1 MTEKEI
7 EKLSNII
14 EGVKEMEENLKNQP
28 TPTPQE
34 TITQLQARITQ
45 LEKDNTELR
54 TAYDKSKNPQEPKP
68 FNRKDI
74 ISIFGKEFE

>member
-1 MTEKEI
+1 MKHFKQNYFYFSPEEPTSDPNPAPQPNQQQTI
-7 EKLSNII
+7 E
-14 EGVKEMEENLKNQP
+14 
-28 TPTPQE
+28 
-34 TITQLQARITQ
+34 QLQARITQ